1 MEEIRMN
8 QRDYRPLSFWSWNG
22 EMESSEVREQI
33 RQFAA
38 QGYGGFFIHARAGL
52 MIDYMQ
58 EEWFEACRVAI
69 EEAKELGLSVWL
81 YDEDGWPS
89 GFAGGKVNG
98 QGEAYQAKKLFFTDQ
113 YTEEEYKKEG
123 RRFLSAYRRQEGGFV
138 RCEPEDPEAV
148 LFCGYELVEHYAD
161 VLCKEV
167 VSRFIRVTHQV
178 YYDRFKEYF
187 GNVIR
192 GIFTDEPQ
200 TMFPAWSPDVAALY
214 KESHGTDILDELW
227 MLHEECDDHRSFRY
241 RYYET
246 VSRLFVN
253 NYTRQIHEWCEAHQ
267 ISLTGH
273 FAEED
278 GAYRQVRC
286 SGGVMPNYRYMGIPG
301 IDFLG
306 NRYPSQV
313 LLKQVSSVA
322 AQTGKKQIMSES
334 YGCAGWDITFREM
347 MSLAA
352 YQAVFGVN
360 TICTHLSAY
369 TIVGRRKRDYPAFY
383 SYQEPWWERF
393 SFVSNYIKRMNEIL
407 SGLRKFTHVALL
419 HPARSIWCGAQI
431 SPDRESHD
439 GAGEWESA
447 EFRTLVELLN
457 DLQIEFDLIEDD
469 MLNEMECRDGKIQNE
484 FVSYDILIVPHMS
497 SICGKTCKYIS
508 EFGNQGGQVLVVDGM
523 PERIEGRKAEKVFSC
538 PVTVTYNTRNLLMKY
553 FLVTQYQ
560 RECVLLDAKLHH
572 PTRGLIISYGAE
584 EEGRVCFAFNNSDG
598 TIETTA
604 RQRGLWYPYLYDC
617 ARDRWTKLPYVQDEI
632 CTYTTVTLAPKESRM
647 IRFCHRKREAAEIT
661 KIQKTYFPEEITV
674 ERRAENALTIDYA
687 SYRLDENE
695 WSVPLPIVRL
705 ADEIH
710 KQEKSGVDKLQIR
723 YRFEAEYIPAVLTL
737 AIENVNS
744 VQVTVNRKEISPSAD
759 WWLDKKI
766 SRYDIS
772 GLAEKGEN
780 EVILTYLLEKK
791 DCYTDLTKMFE
802 SERNRFAYKIE
813 PENIYILGD
822 FDVGIDKASKTT
834 PCYHLLDG
842 TTTFYLS
849 EPVEKRT
856 GDITPQGSWFYR
868 GDADYSF
875 SLDYEGTSRVSVL
888 PREMRG
894 TAFSLAVNGT
904 EGGTHTGADPV
915 DITELLIPGKNKV
928 VITILG
934 HNRNLLGPH
943 HHQKHNPNFVGPSTF
958 NGKKGFE
965 DFVNPE
971 FISDD
976 TWTDQYSFIPF
987 GCSGV
992 EMIESVQG

>member
-1 MEEIRMN
+1 MN

-22 EMESSEVREQI
+22 EMESSEVRRQI
-33 RQFAA
+33 QQFAA

-69 EEAKELGLSVWL
+69 EEAKVLGLSVWL

-113 YTEEEYKKEG
+113 YKEEKG

-138 RCEPEDPEAV
+138 RCEPEDPKAV

-161 VLCKEV
+161 VLCREV
-167 VSRFIRVTHQV
+167 VSKFIRVTHEV

-187 GNVIR
+187 GTVIR

-200 TMFPAWSPDVAALY
+200 TMFSAWSPDIAETY
-214 KESHGTDILDELW
+214 KEKWGEDILDKLW
-227 MLHEECDDHRSFRY
+227 MLHEQHGDYKNFRY
-241 RYYET
+241 RYYEA
-246 VSRLFVN
+246 VSWLFVN
-253 NYTRQIHEWCEAHQ
+253 NYTKQIHEWCEAHQ
-267 ISLTGH
+267 ICLTGH

-278 GAYRQVRC
+278 GACRQVRC

-306 NRYPSQV
+306 NRFPSQV
-313 LLKQVSSVA
+313 LLKQVSGVA
-322 AQTGKKQIMSES
+322 AQTGKKQVLSES

-383 SYQEPWWERF
+383 SYQEPWWESF

-407 SGLRKFTHVALL
+407 SGLRRFTHVALL
-419 HPARSIWCGAQI
+419 HPVRSIWCGAHMQSGMEI
-431 SPDRESHD
+431 NVCDNS
-439 GAGEWESA
+439 GERESA

-469 MLNEMECRDGKIQNE
+469 MLAEMECRDGRIQNE
-484 FVSYDILIVPHMS
+484 YVSYDILIVPHMN
-497 SICGKTCKYIS
+497 SICERTEDCIS
-508 EFGNQGGQVLVVDGM
+508 KFGNQGGKVLVVDGM
-523 PERIEGRKAEKVFSC
+523 PEMIEGRSAEKIFSC
-538 PVTVTYNTRNLLMKY
+538 PVTVVYSTRNLLMKY
-553 FLVTQYQ
+553 FLVTQYH
-560 RECVLLDAKLHH
+560 RECVLLDAKLHN
-572 PTRGLIISYGAE
+572 PVKGILLNYGAE
-584 EEGRVCFAFNNSDG
+584 GEGRVCFAFNNSDG
-598 TIETTA
+598 EIETTV
-604 RQRGLWYPYLYDC
+604 RQHGMWYPYLYDC
-617 ARDRWTKLPYVQDEI
+617 AEDSWTKLSYTYDDAY
-632 CTYTTVTLAPKESRM
+632 TYTPVRLAPKESRM
-647 IRFCHRKREAAEIT
+647 IRFCYRQREAAEIT
-661 KIQKTYFPEEITV
+661 KIQKTYLPEEITV

-687 SYRLDENE
+687 SYRLDEDD
-695 WSVPLPIVRL
+695 WSAPFPIVRL
-705 ADEIH
+705 ADEIY
-710 KQEKSGVDKLQIR
+710 KQKKEGADKLQIR
-723 YRFEAEYIPAVLTL
+723 YRFEAEYIPDILTL
-737 AIENVNS
+737 AVENVNQ
-744 VQVTVNRKEISPSAD
+744 VQVALNRQAVSPTD
-759 WWLDKKI
+759 NWWLDKKI

-772 GLAEKGEN
+772 GLVKRGEN
-780 EVILTYLLEKK
+780 EVILTYLPEKK
-791 DCYTDLTKMFE
+791 DRYTDLTKMFE
-802 SERNRFAYKIE
+802 SERNRFSYKIE
-813 PENIYILGD
+813 PENIYILGE
-822 FDVGIDKASKTT
+822 FDVGVDKT
-834 PCYHLLDG
+834 PKMTPGYLLLEEG
-842 TTTFYLS
+842 TKFCLRIPTG
-849 EPVEKRT
+849 KKT
-856 GDITPQGSWFYR
+856 GDLTAQGSWFYR

-875 SLDYEGTSRVSVL
+875 TLNYEGNKRVSVVPL
-888 PREMRG
+888 EMHG
-894 TAFSLAVNGT
+894 TAASLTINGAA
-904 EGGTHTGADPV
+904 GGIHTGADPI
-915 DITELLIPGKNKV
+915 DITELLIPGKNNV
-928 VITILG
+928 VVTILG

-976 TWTDQYSFIPF
+976 TWASQYSFTPF

-992 EMIESVQG
+992 EVIESVQG